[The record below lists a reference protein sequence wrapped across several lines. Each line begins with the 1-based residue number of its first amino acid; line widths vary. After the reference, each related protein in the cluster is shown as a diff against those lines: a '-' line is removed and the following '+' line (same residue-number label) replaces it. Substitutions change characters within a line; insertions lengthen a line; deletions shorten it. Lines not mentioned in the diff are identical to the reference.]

1 MLLSMLSSLPRRR
14 RAERDIPAQ
23 FHVDRKFEVDGVPV
37 VVGNV
42 VGGSISV
49 GQPVLLGPTVFYDLI
64 KVIVTGIQRSQ
75 VAVKKVTA
83 GQTATLALAIEPETA
98 ACIQPDHHEKG
109 MSTCSS
115 ACSFDDVS
123 RYGFTSEIGVESE
136 SEVSGQLRIPTSRT
150 VQCEVS
156 CSSGQDANIVFGVSP
171 PSCKVCLIFSP
182 CLILFFQNI

>member
-1 MLLSMLSSLPRRR
+1 MLSNLPRRR

-49 GQPVLLGPTVFYDLI
+49 GQPVLLGPTVFHDFI
-64 KVIVTGIQRSQ
+64 KVVVTGIQRSQ

-98 ACIQPDHHEKG
+98 AYIQPDHYEKG

-115 ACSFDDVS
+115 ACSFDDIN
-123 RYGFTSEIGVESE
+123 RYGITSEIGIESE
-136 SEVSGQLRIPTSRT
+136 SEVSGQLGIPTPRSA
-150 VQCEVS
+150 QCEVP
-156 CSSGQDANIVFGVSP
+156 CSSSQDADIVFGVSP
-171 PSCKVCLIFSP
+171 PSCKVCSIIHLVFLFS
-182 CLILFFQNI
+182 